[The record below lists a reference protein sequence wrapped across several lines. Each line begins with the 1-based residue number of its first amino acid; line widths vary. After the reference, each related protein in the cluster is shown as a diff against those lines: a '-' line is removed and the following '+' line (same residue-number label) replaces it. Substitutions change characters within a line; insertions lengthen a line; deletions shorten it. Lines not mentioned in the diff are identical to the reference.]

1 MHGIV
6 EVSSTGNQIAYSI
19 ILGLA
24 HTVLYT
30 DLVVQRNNAVSL
42 VDFFSNPFGVDT
54 RRYRF

>member
-30 DLVVQRNNAVSL
+30 DLVVQRNNDVSL

-54 RRYRF
+54 Y